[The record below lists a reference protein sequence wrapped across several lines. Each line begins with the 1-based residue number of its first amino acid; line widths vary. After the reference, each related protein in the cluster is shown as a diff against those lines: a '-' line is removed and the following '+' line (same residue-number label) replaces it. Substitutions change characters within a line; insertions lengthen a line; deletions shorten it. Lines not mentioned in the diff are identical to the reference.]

1 MSETISRRIYFDWAA
16 TAIPLRFDPAGSYP
30 WGNPSSLHE
39 EGKKAREALEG
50 ARRTCAH
57 ILGVPEHTLFFT
69 SGGTESNA
77 LVIHSLLLRPGKPG
91 ILYGATEH
99 PSVRENA
106 EILRRLEHSVGIIPV
121 ESDGRILSQT
131 LFASLEKF
139 PRTRLVCLMGVN
151 NETGAIHDIP
161 RLVRELRIFQ
171 SQRGGPPLHIH
182 CDLVQTLGKIPFSL
196 QEADIDSA
204 AMSAHKLGGPR
215 GIGLLYC
222 RKKVESL
229 LRGGE
234 QEGGLRPGTE
244 NVWGAMALAH
254 CFEQRALPSVVR
266 QEHLAATQRMALL
279 IRELS
284 RIPGTTLIP
293 ADRSPEDPRFSP
305 YILQVAFQG
314 MPGEVMVRTLN
325 DQGFA
330 VSTGSACSA
339 AHQDRPILKAMGVP
353 EEIARRGIRISQGWT
368 TTEEDIRALVA
379 TIFTIIQKG

>member
-1 MSETISRRIYFDWAA
+1 MNETISRRIYFDWAA
-16 TAIPLRFDPAGSYP
+16 TAIPIQFDGPGAYP

-50 ARRTCAH
+50 ARKTCAR

-106 EILRRLEHSVGIIPV
+106 EILRRLEHPVGTIPV
-121 ESDGRILSQT
+121 ASDGRVVAEA

-161 RLVRELRIFQ
+161 RLVKELRAYQ
-171 SQRGGPPLHIH
+171 AQRGGPPLHIH

-222 RKKVESL
+222 RKKIEGL

-244 NVWGAMALAH
+244 NVWGALALAH
-254 CFEQRALPSVVR
+254 CLEQRISPAVVG
-266 QEHLAATQRMALL
+266 QEYQAAVHRMALL
-279 IRELS
+279 IQELS

-293 ADRSPEDPRFSP
+293 ADRAPEDPRFSP
-305 YILQVAFQG
+305 YILQVAFPNL
-314 MPGEVMVRTLN
+314 PGEVMVRALN
-325 DQGFA
+325 DRGFA

-339 AHQDRPILKAMGVP
+339 SHQDRPILKAMGVP
-353 EEIARRGIRISQGWT
+353 EELARRGIRISQGWT

-379 TIFTIIQKG
+379 AIATIVQKG